1 MAMKRL
7 AIIGSGDL
15 GEQIAWHAANDNQ
28 YQVVGFFDD
37 FVEIGAT
44 RHGLPVL
51 GKVADVRTSF
61 ANGVFDELLLAIG
74 YKHFEQRKQIFD
86 SLQNEIPFG
95 SLVHSSAFVD
105 DSVKLGRGVVIYPG
119 CVVDMKAHLNDNV
132 LLNAGVVVAHDTTI
146 GSHTFLSP
154 GVKVAGFV
162 RVGNCVSLGIG
173 TVVVDNLSIADYS
186 RTGAGAVVIESITE
200 PGLYVGVPA
209 RYKKPS

>member
-28 YQVVGFFDD
+28 YHVVGFFDD
-37 FVEIGAT
+37 FAERGIA
-44 RHGLPVL
+44 RHGFPVL
-51 GKVADVRTSF
+51 GAVADVRSSY

-74 YKHFEQRKQIFD
+74 YKHFEQRMHIFD
-86 SLQNEIPFG
+86 SLKNEIPFG
-95 SLVHSSAFVD
+95 RLIHSSAYVD
-105 DSVKLGRGVVIYPG
+105 ESVKLGSGVVVYPG

-146 GSHTFLSP
+146 GSHSFLSP

-162 RVGNCVSLGIG
+162 SVGNCVSLGIG
-173 TVVVDNLSIADYS
+173 TCVVDNLQLVDFV
-186 RTGAGAVVIESITE
+186 RTGAGAVVTENLTE
-200 PGLYVGVPA
+200 PGLYLGVPA
-209 RYKKPS
+209 RYKKA